1 MDQNKISISYPQSG
15 ATIGDSIT
23 VIVSAGSI
31 AGITRIDLYID
42 GDSVFTDANPPY
54 RYFWSTHNVQ
64 SGVSHSIYAV
74 AWLADTSYISDSI
87 TVMVANKIFISYPQ
101 SGATIGDSITV
112 IVSAGSITGITRI
125 DLYID
130 GDSVFT
136 DANPPYRYFWSTHNV
151 QSGVS
156 HSVYAVAWLA
166 DTSYISDSITVMVE
180 IVSGIHII
188 SEFQTTGSAVKLI
201 PSDNAARLY
210 VAASDNGVEA
220 YDISNPYTPFFLYNI
235 NTNGSAVAVD
245 TWQEYLFIAEG
256 SNGVSV
262 WNVSNPDSAVFMDRY
277 DTPEGAVNLEFD
289 PSDSM
294 LYIADSYSLQILEMD
309 ALFHFDYRGSLQT
322 ATALNDIAVNGN
334 YVHLG
339 SADGLMIA
347 DVSNPSNPAYVGGI
361 YHTATPIV
369 GLLSFAGH
377 DYLAKGAGG
386 IEIVSFGILPSP
398 ESQADFNT
406 NGAAQ
411 MIAFRNGGDSDY
423 IYVAD
428 GINGVM
434 IFNYLESDSSRIV
447 SLENI
452 DTQGY
457 AYDIVYQ
464 AGLIYVADNA
474 RFLILRYVE

>member
-1 MDQNKISISYPQSG
+1 MTNKSLLILALLLAISDLIGCNNKPTTPMDQNKISISYPQSG

-31 AGITRIDLYID
+31 A
-42 GDSVFTDANPPY
+42 
-54 RYFWSTHNVQ
+54 
-64 SGVSHSIYAV
+64 
-74 AWLADTSYISDSI
+74 
-87 TVMVANKIFISYPQ
+87 
-101 SGATIGDSITV
+101 
-112 IVSAGSITGITRI
+112 GITRI

-277 DTPEGAVNLEFD
+277 DTPEGAV
-289 PSDSM
+289 
-294 LYIADSYSLQILEMD
+294 
-309 ALFHFDYRGSLQT
+309 
-322 ATALNDIAVNGN
+322 
-334 YVHLG
+334 
-339 SADGLMIA
+339 
-347 DVSNPSNPAYVGGI
+347 
-361 YHTATPIV
+361 
-369 GLLSFAGH
+369 
-377 DYLAKGAGG
+377 
-386 IEIVSFGILPSP
+386 
-398 ESQADFNT
+398 
-406 NGAAQ
+406 
-411 MIAFRNGGDSDY
+411 
-423 IYVAD
+423 
-428 GINGVM
+428 
-434 IFNYLESDSSRIV
+434 
-447 SLENI
+447 
-452 DTQGY
+452 
-457 AYDIVYQ
+457 
-464 AGLIYVADNA
+464 
-474 RFLILRYVE
+474 